1 MALEDFAAEMDR
13 CSSCSYCKWIPF
25 DQIKSWRFAK
35 NCPSIAYHNFNSYS
49 ARGRYLVARSLLNGQ
64 SEYSDTVRRVV
75 YSCLTCGSCDVSC
88 KVCRYNLE
96 PLEMVR
102 ELKFCSVEA
111 GQCLDEHLTVIDSLR
126 KESNTMGGTRSERG
140 AWAEDLNVK
149 RLPNEKAEVLFHAGC
164 RVCYDKE
171 LQKNARG
178 AVKILMCTGID
189 LGILGEN
196 EMCCGGRISSMGYRD
211 DFNRFAK
218 ANLAIWAK
226 AGVKT
231 VVTSCSDGYH
241 AFKRLYPK
249 LGSEV
254 EVVHTV
260 EYIDRLLKEGQLRF
274 RNEVP
279 LTVTYHDPCH
289 LGRQGEPY
297 VPWEGVEKKIKS
309 QIVVYDPKKPRYN
322 GAGGIYDP
330 PRDILKS
337 IPGLELV
344 EMERIREYSWCCGA
358 GGGVRE
364 AYPEFSNWTAGERI
378 AEARSTGAEALVT
391 ACPWCERNFLDV
403 IGRQANG
410 IQVLDIIELVQRA
423 LQAEEADGTTEECV

>member
-64 SEYSDTVRRVV
+64 SDYSDTVRRVV
-75 YSCLTCGSCDVSC
+75 YTCLTCGSCDVSC

-102 ELKFCSVEA
+102 ELKFSSVED
-111 GQCLDEHLTVIDSLR
+111 GQRLDEHLAIIASLH
-126 KESNTMGGTRSERG
+126 KEGNTMGAARSGRG
-140 AWAEDLNVK
+140 AWADGLDVK
-149 RLPNEKAEVLFHAGC
+149 RLPAEKAEVLFHAGC
-164 RVCYDKE
+164 RISYDKE
-171 LQKNARG
+171 LQKNARA
-178 AVKILMCTGID
+178 AVQILLDAGVD
-189 LGILGEN
+189 LGILGEQ
-196 EMCCGGRISSMGYRD
+196 EMCCGGRIYSMGYRD
-211 DFNRFAK
+211 DFTHFAK
-218 ANLAIWAK
+218 ANMAVWAK
-226 AGVKT
+226 AGIKT

-254 EVVHTV
+254 EVLHIV
-260 EYIDRLLKEGQLRF
+260 EYIDRLIKEGQLKF
-274 RNEVP
+274 SNEVP

-297 VPWEGVEKKIKS
+297 VPWDGVEKKIKS
-309 QIVVYDPKKPRYN
+309 QIVVYEPKKPRYS
-322 GAGGIYDP
+322 GAWGIYDP

-337 IPGLELV
+337 IPGVELV

-364 AYPEFSNWTAGERI
+364 AYPEFSNWTASERI
-378 AEARSTGAEALVT
+378 TEARSTGAEALVT
-391 ACPWCERNFLDV
+391 ACPWCERNFLDAV
-403 IGRQANG
+403 GAQENG
-410 IQVLDIIELVQRA
+410 MKVLDIIELVQQA
-423 LQAEEADGTTEECV
+423 L